1 MLPIYEY
8 NGSLAGNLLENTDVI
23 NALNSDETTKPLSAA
38 QGKVLNAKINEKPKV
53 LWEGS
58 FSSYGQTI
66 TLNENIFNF
75 RQIYII
81 CTTEIGEGSDKPAF
95 QIPFVIESG
104 KTTIQSSIGF
114 FNGEIRISS
123 IFLTEL
129 STSSNVVSVNGARWL
144 NSSSN
149 GPLVFNRI
157 VGIR

>member
-1 MLPIYEY
+1 MLPIYGY

-23 NALNSDETTKPLSAA
+23 NALTSDETTKPLSAA
-38 QGKVLNAKINEKPKV
+38 QGKVLNVKINEKPKV

-58 FSSYGQTI
+58 FSYYTKGI

-81 CTTEIGEGSDKPAF
+81 CTTGLGQGDELAF

-104 KTTIQSSIGF
+104 QATIQSSIGV
-114 FNGEIRISS
+114 FNGEIRVVS

-129 STSSNVVSVNGARWL
+129 STSSNVITVNGSDWL

-149 GPLVFNRI
+149 NYLQFNRI

>member
-8 NGSLAGNLLENTDVI
+8 NGTLAGNLLENTDVV
-23 NALNSDETTKPLSAA
+23 NALTSSDTTKPLSAA
-38 QGKVLNAKINEKPKV
+38 QGKALNDKINEKPKV

-58 FSSYGQTI
+58 FSDYYNRI

-81 CTTEIGEGSDKPAF
+81 CTTGLGNTNKLAF
-95 QIPFVIESG
+95 QIPFIIESG
-104 KTTIQSSIGF
+104 KTTIQSSIGVYD
-114 FNGEIRISS
+114 GEIRVVS

-129 STSSNVVSVNGARWL
+129 STSNNVINVNGADWL
-144 NSSSN
+144 NSSTN
-149 GPLVFNRI
+149 GALKFNRI